1 VTGRVTFDGQP
12 VAEGHI
18 RFVHSASDTGAIV
31 EDVGAI
37 TAGQYDLQVH
47 PGAKRVEILASRE
60 IPPPEP
66 GMFGMR
72 EDYIPRRYNAESIL
86 RADVDATKTNVFNFD
101 LKSVAP

>member
-12 VAEGHI
+12 VAQGHI
-18 RFVHSASDTGAIV
+18 RFVPAAADAGAIA
-31 EDVGAI
+31 EDVGPI

-60 IPPPEP
+60 VPPPEP

-86 RADVDATKTNVFNFD
+86 RAGVDATKTNVFNFN
-101 LKSVAP
+101 LKSSAP